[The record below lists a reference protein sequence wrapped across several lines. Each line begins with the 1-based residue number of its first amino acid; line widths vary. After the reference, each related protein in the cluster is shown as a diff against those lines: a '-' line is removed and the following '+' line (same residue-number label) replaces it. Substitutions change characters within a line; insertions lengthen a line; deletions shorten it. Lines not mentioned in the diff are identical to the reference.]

1 MNLKS
6 ITTDLLSG
14 VVVGV
19 ILIPTAMAYGII
31 AGVGPASGLYGAIA
45 IGLLAAVTGGTR
57 ALISGPN
64 VFVAVVMG
72 PVVADYGLEG
82 AFTAALLTGIFLV
95 AFGVLRLGRFIT
107 YIPHSLLSGFFTA
120 AGILLIATQVLP
132 ALGLPTAPGGIVG
145 NAGEWLGISVNYEA
159 LAVAIITIAVGF
171 LWPRSLSKYTP
182 SQFAALVAGSLAGIL
197 WLKNAPVIG
206 DIPRSLPDLTLPVFD
221 AAVITPAFTMAL
233 LSASTTLLTALQTD
247 TITGGIHKPNR
258 ELMAQ
263 GLGNVAAGL
272 IGGNPGGVSST
283 SLINAHAGGRTMIS
297 GLAAVSLLVLS
308 LVVLQAVHIPLA
320 ALAGIIM
327 VNGYRI
333 IDLRYLRRLR
343 QIPFG
348 YAFVMLT
355 TVAFA
360 VLVDFVTAILVGL
373 VVAALVGAARSE
385 RQELDRLVSVPLA
398 DITIWPDAEPYSSR
412 VGLVVLPE
420 RISVAS
426 ARSMERVLRRDI
438 KVSEAVIFDFS
449 RTTHMDD
456 TAATLI
462 GQVIAGK
469 PAIIAGLHGEA
480 AVMLSGFAEL
490 SENLASDL
498 PQAKNMVKELLS
510 P

>member
-1 MNLKS
+1 MNLKV

-45 IGLLAAVTGGTR
+45 IGFLAAVTGGTR
-57 ALISGPN
+57 AFISGPN

-82 AFTAALLTGIFLV
+82 AFTAALLAGLFLV

-145 NAGEWLGISVNYEA
+145 NAGEWLGASVNYEA
-159 LAVAIITIAVGF
+159 LAIAIITIAVGF
-171 LWPRSLSKYTP
+171 LWPRKLSKYAP

-206 DIPRSLPDLTLPVFD
+206 DIPRGLPDLTLPVFD

-233 LSASTTLLTALQTD
+233 LSAATTLLTALQTD
-247 TITGGIHKPNR
+247 TITGGVHRPNR

-272 IGGNPGGVSST
+272 IGGTPGGVSST
-283 SLINAHAGGRTMIS
+283 SLINAHAGGRTMIA
-297 GLAAVSLLVLS
+297 GITAASLLVLS
-308 LVVLQAVHIPLA
+308 LLVLQAIHIPLA

-333 IDLRYLRRLR
+333 IDWRYLRRLR
-343 QIPFG
+343 RMPLG

-360 VLVDFVTAILVGL
+360 VLVDFVTAILIGL

-385 RQELDRLVSVPLA
+385 RQELDRLISVPLL
-398 DITIWPDAEPYSSR
+398 DIIIWPDADAFSSR
-412 VGLVVLPE
+412 VALVILPD
-420 RISVAS
+420 RVSVAS
-426 ARSMERVLRRDI
+426 ARSMERILRRDI

-449 RTTHMDD
+449 KTTYVDD
-456 TAATLI
+456 TAGTLI
-462 GQVIAGK
+462 GQMVAGK
-469 PAIIAGLHGEA
+469 PAIIAGVRGEA
-480 AVMLSGFAEL
+480 SAMLSGFADI
-490 SENLASDL
+490 SDDRLAADMDD
-498 PQAKNMVKELLS
+498 ARRMVREML
-510 P
+510 